1 MNRSRTARPL
11 PLISVVVAARDAAG
25 ELDRCLASLVGMDY
39 PPNRRELLVVDNG
52 SKDRTAE
59 IIRRFPVRYLNE
71 PVPGVSHARNA
82 GIRASSGD
90 VVAFTDPDCLVS
102 KKWLRELASGFADP
116 AIGAVAG
123 AIVPYPPRTNAE
135 LYAARRRSHS
145 QEAAMSH
152 PLRPF
157 ALTPNLAFRR
167 EVFDRV
173 GLFDTRFP
181 GGGWEDADLC
191 WRFSRDGGRIHYAE
205 RAVVFHR
212 YRATAR
218 EFLVQ
223 HYRYGY
229 GLSLIYGKYSEELH
243 CSWAERARAVSEL
256 GAGAAGLARSG
267 IRSLLGADTNGEL
280 AFRYFDFLRLLGQ
293 RTGFASATILGRA

>member
-1 MNRSRTARPL
+1 
-11 PLISVVVAARDAAG
+11 
-25 ELDRCLASLVGMDY
+25 
-39 PPNRRELLVVDNG
+39 
-52 SKDRTAE
+52 
-59 IIRRFPVRYLNE
+59 
-71 PVPGVSHARNA
+71 
-82 GIRASSGD
+82 
-90 VVAFTDPDCLVS
+90 
-102 KKWLRELASGFADP
+102 
-116 AIGAVAG
+116 
-123 AIVPYPPRTNAE
+123 
-135 LYAARRRSHS
+135 
-145 QEAAMSH
+145 MSH

-191 WRFSRDGGRIHYAE
+191 WRFSRDGGSMHYAP

-229 GLSLIYGKYSEELH
+229 GLSLIYGKYSQELSW
-243 CSWAERARAVSEL
+243 SWAERVRAASEL
-256 GAGAAGLARSG
+256 GSGVTGLARSG
-267 IRSLLGADTNGEL
+267 IRSLLGADPNGEL
-280 AFRYFDFLRLLGQ
+280 AFRYFDLLRLLGQ
-293 RTGFASATILGRA
+293 RTGFASAALRGPVRA

>member
-1 MNRSRTARPL
+1 MTGEPGTAQAL
-11 PLISVVVAARDAAG
+11 PLVSVVVAAPDAEG
-25 ELDRCLASLVGMDY
+25 ELDRCLASLLDIDY
-39 PPNRRELLVVDNG
+39 PAGRYELLIVDNG
-52 SKDRTAE
+52 SRDRTAE
-59 IIRRFPVRYLNE
+59 IVKRFPVRNLDE
-71 PVPGVSHARNA
+71 PRSRVSHARNA
-82 GIRASSGD
+82 GIRASRGD

-102 KKWLRELASGFADP
+102 KQWLLELASGFADP
-116 AIGAVAG
+116 DVDAVAG
-123 AIVPYPPRTNAE
+123 AIVPYPPRTHAE

-145 QEAAMSH
+145 QERVLSH

-157 ALTPNLAFRR
+157 AMTPNLAFRR
-167 EVFDRV
+167 EIFDRV

-191 WRFSRDGGRIHYAE
+191 WRFSRDGAKIRYAP

-223 HYRYGY
+223 QYRYGY
-229 GLSLIYGKYSEELH
+229 GLSLIYGKYSQELRW
-243 CSWAERARAVSEL
+243 SWAERVRAASEL
-256 GAGAAGLARSG
+256 ETSVAGLAKAG
-267 IRSLLGADTNGEL
+267 IRSLLGADRDAEL

-293 RTGFASATILGRA
+293 RSGFAAAAILGR

>member
-1 MNRSRTARPL
+1 MAGSGTPRAL
-11 PLISVVVAARDAAG
+11 PLISVVVAARDAEG
-25 ELDRCLASLVGMDY
+25 ELERCLASLVGMDY
-39 PPNRRELLVVDNG
+39 PADLRELMIVDNG
-52 SKDRTAE
+52 SSDRTAE
-59 IIRRFPVRYLNE
+59 IIGRFPVRYLDE
-71 PVPGVSHARNA
+71 PRPSVSHARNA
-82 GIRASSGD
+82 GIRASSGEL
-90 VVAFTDPDCLVS
+90 VAFTDPDCLVS
-102 KKWLRELASGFADP
+102 KYWLRELASGFADP

-123 AIVPYPPRTNAE
+123 AIVPYPPRTHAE

-145 QEAAMSH
+145 QEVAMSH

-191 WRFSRDGGRIHYAE
+191 WRFSRDGGRMHYAP

-229 GLSLIYGKYSEELH
+229 GLSLIYGKYSQELSW
-243 CSWAERARAVSEL
+243 SWAERLRAASEL
-256 GAGAAGLARSG
+256 GTGVTGLARSG
-267 IRSLLGADTNGEL
+267 IRSLLGADRNGEL
-280 AFRYFDFLRLLGQ
+280 AFRYFDVLRLLGQ
-293 RTGFASATILGRA
+293 RTGFASGALLGR